1 MQQLVGYKLV
11 NDVTQEVIRSWGGA
25 LNTTPDLPNP
35 IDVPDVGRVYCPSL
49 NTSYGGYTLVEWL
62 MDEPPPPDPI
72 PPSVISDRQFFQQ
85 LAIAGVI
92 TQDEALAAVCTG
104 TIPAALLTIIDS
116 FEDPGQKFAAKML
129 VSGAVAFERT
139 HPMTL
144 ALASA
149 MGWSEQQIND
159 LWSAASQL

>member
-1 MQQLVGYKLV
+1 MQQVVGYKLV
-11 NDVTQEVIRSWGGA
+11 VDATQEVVKSWGGVW
-25 LNTTPDLPNP
+25 NVRPDVPNP
-35 IDVPDVGRVYCPSL
+35 IDLPNGDRVHAPSIDV
-49 NTSYGGYTLVEWL
+49 SYSGYTLVEWL